1 MKGSPKSSLRPFLH
15 RALQLYV
22 FFLFFAISYTANRKK
37 MQDPQS
43 QTLPSLRGSSFRVFE
58 RNFKQYNER
67 YLIPWSVKKELE
79 N

>member
-1 MKGSPKSSLRPFLH
+1 MKGGPKPSLRPFLH
-15 RALQLYV
+15 RALQLYG
-22 FFLFFAISYTANRKK
+22 FFFIFCHKLYGKSKK

-58 RNFKQYNER
+58 RNFKRYNER